1 MVALSL
7 DLKPAMVRQQQD
19 SLDFSMSTQLNFA
32 SVAQLDLN
40 ELVIPSLA
48 NISSDFAQ
56 TSSDFAQTSS
66 DFAQAIASQ
75 VDVLPLSAEMTPL
88 RFIANEFLATQ
99 VTAVVT
105 DRIAEALEI
114 IVGMERDNAAR
125 DTELSWQ
132 EMYGLAAVPNSP
144 AVTRAN
150 QPESEYASQLQASL
164 AA

>member
-19 SLDFSMSTQLNFA
+19 SLDFSMSTQQNFT
-32 SVAQLDLN
+32 SVAQLDLS

-56 TSSDFAQTSS
+56 T
-66 DFAQAIASQ
+66 IASQ

-125 DTELSWQ
+125 DTERSWQ

-144 AVTRAN
+144 AVTRA
-150 QPESEYASQLQASL
+150 QQTESEYASQLEASL

>member
-7 DLKPAMVRQQQD
+7 DLKPEMVRPMVRQQQD
-19 SLDFSMSTQLNFA
+19 SLDFSMSTQQNFT

-56 TSSDFAQTSS
+56 ISSDFAQT
-66 DFAQAIASQ
+66 IASQ

-125 DTELSWQ
+125 DTERSWQ

-144 AVTRAN
+144 AVTRA
-150 QPESEYASQLQASL
+150 QQTESEYASQLEASL

>member
-19 SLDFSMSTQLNFA
+19 SLDFSMSTQKNFT

-56 TSSDFAQTSS
+56 TSSDFAQT
-66 DFAQAIASQ
+66 IASQ

-125 DTELSWQ
+125 DTERSWQ

-144 AVTRAN
+144 AVTRAK
-150 QPESEYASQLQASL
+150 QTESEYASQLEASL

>member
-48 NISSDFAQ
+48 NI
-56 TSSDFAQTSS
+56 SSDFAQTSS